1 MDIRGRIACPAAD
14 LLSPRRRAAALAVLC
29 VSLLVVS
36 LDNTIL
42 NIALPALVV
51 QLHATTTQL
60 QWIVDAYAVV
70 FGGLLLVAGSLG
82 DRIGRKRVFL
92 AGLLGFGAGSAG
104 SAFATRVDNLV
115 VCRAVMG
122 VGAAA
127 IMPATLSIIM
137 DLFRADRERARAIGL
152 WSATSGL
159 GIAIGPIAGGW
170 LLARYWWGS
179 VFFVNVPFVVLGA
192 VVALV
197 LVPESR
203 EQGAANLRGRPRADV
218 PGAAASV
225 LGMSGLLWAVIE
237 IPQRGW
243 HSPQVVAAGAGSLA
257 VLALF
262 VLWERHTD
270 HPMLVLEPF
279 GDRRFSVSVTAV
291 AFAVFV
297 LMGAMFLLTQYLQFA
312 LGYSPM
318 AAGLRILPVA
328 GVLAVAAPA
337 STVLE
342 RWFGTKAVVAAAL
355 ACLAGGLWLL
365 SGTTV
370 GDGFGHAL
378 PGLLL
383 LGLGA
388 GTAIAPATA
397 AMAATLPR
405 DRAGVGAA
413 TNSTALQIGGALG
426 VAVLGSVL
434 AGRYQGKMTPLLA
447 GRPVP
452 QAAREAVVGSLGGA
466 LEVARRVGGGLG
478 AQLTAVARG
487 AFVEGMTIA
496 MAVGTCVMAGAA
508 LLVLLA
514 LPSRAGTGPEPGS
527 GTASGSRSDPDSNSD
542 PDSDSDSGSA
552 SAAHHRRYGRRR
564 RRVPARR
571 LAVHD
576 HPDDHEGDEHRE
588 QELTLHHDH
597 LIRSGSLSPR
607 TAPRLAGGRRSKR
620 SR

>member
-1 MDIRGRIACPAAD
+1 MDIRGRIACPPAD
-14 LLSPRRRAAALAVLC
+14 RLPPGRRAAALAVLC

-42 NIALPALVV
+42 NIALPALVL

-104 SAFATRVDNLV
+104 SAFATRVDTLV
-115 VCRAVMG
+115 VSRAVMG
-122 VGAAA
+122 LGAAA

-137 DLFRADRERARAIGL
+137 DLYRTDRERARAIGL

-159 GIAIGPIAGGW
+159 GIAVGPIAGGW

-192 VVALV
+192 AAALV

-203 EQGAANLRGRPRADV
+203 EQARRRVDLT
-218 PGAAASV
+218 GAAASV
-225 LGMSGLLWAVIE
+225 IGLSGLLWAVIE
-237 IPQRGW
+237 IPQRDW
-243 HSPQVVAAGAGSLA
+243 HSPLVVASGTGALA
-257 VLALF
+257 VLGLF
-262 VLWERHTD
+262 VLWERRTS

-279 GDRRFSVSVTAV
+279 GDRRFSMSVTAV

-328 GVLAVAAPA
+328 GVLAAGAPA
-337 STVLE
+337 STVLD
-342 RWFGTKAVVAAAL
+342 RWFGTKAVVAVAL

-370 GDGFGHAL
+370 GDGFGRAL
-378 PGLLL
+378 PGLLV

-397 AMAATLPR
+397 AMAAALPR
-405 DRAGVGAA
+405 DRAGVGSA
-413 TNSTALQIGGALG
+413 TNGAALQVGGALG

-434 AGRYQGKMTPLLA
+434 AGRYQGRMTPLLA

-452 QAAREAVVGSLGGA
+452 PAAREAVVGSLGGA
-466 LEVARRVGGGLG
+466 LEVARQAGGSMG
-478 AQLTAVARG
+478 AQLAAVARA
-487 AFVEGMTIA
+487 AFVEGMTLA
-496 MAVGTCVMAGAA
+496 MAVGACVMAGAVV
-508 LLVLLA
+508 LVLLM
-514 LPSRAGTGPEPGS
+514 LPSRTGTDRRPRPPVEQGGPDMAKQGHGEAGLTSEKPPGLDTS
-527 GTASGSRSDPDSNSD
+527 PSRAPAAQGAAHIAPQNARCGQATPSS
-542 PDSDSDSGSA
+542 
-552 SAAHHRRYGRRR
+552 SAAVSTSGGKALEEAPQTAL
-564 RRVPARR
+564 PADP
-571 LAVHD
+571 V
-576 HPDDHEGDEHRE
+576 G
-588 QELTLHHDH
+588 
-597 LIRSGSLSPR
+597 
-607 TAPRLAGGRRSKR
+607 
-620 SR
+620 